1 MGISKVI
8 KWGVRIAALISASSL
23 IAIPFGHCSQDY
35 MTLSDCIM
43 LLVWGHMEWE
53 IWLGKK

>member
-1 MGISKVI
+1 MGKVI